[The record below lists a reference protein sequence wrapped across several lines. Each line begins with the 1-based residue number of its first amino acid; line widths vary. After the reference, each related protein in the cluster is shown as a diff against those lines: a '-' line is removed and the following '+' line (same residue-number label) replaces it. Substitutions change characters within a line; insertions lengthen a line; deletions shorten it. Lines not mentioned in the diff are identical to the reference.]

1 MKTLSLII
9 LSFFISIPA
18 YSDVVTE
25 GETTVSYEFSI
36 EGLTDLA
43 GYTFVAYPVNISGG
57 SPVNELFILEG
68 DKTYSFVGKYF
79 DPDIY
84 VIETEKLDPEKLTNQ
99 VDYGYTGEDE
109 SGDKILNYLKENFTM
124 IGTISSVYSVPES
137 VDYSSVKDL
146 YIVSKDEN
154 GIKLSFSKREFYQ
167 NGKLLKTSDKN
178 DLNEDIDSSFN
189 FKYMMLSTSI
199 LALLTIV
206 FIVLK
211 KRKFVK

>member
-154 GIKLSFSKREFYQ
+154 GIKLSFSKREF
-167 NGKLLKTSDKN
+167 
-178 DLNEDIDSSFN
+178 
-189 FKYMMLSTSI
+189 LS
-199 LALLTIV
+199 
-206 FIVLK
+206 
-211 KRKFVK
+211 KR